1 MWFNPGLS
9 MSEKERPSYL
19 PELPIT
25 RPQFADYVPDLPTPP
40 KGPEPSPPPAIVLS
54 PDAAVPP
61 EPSASTGGTE
71 TPEQPGRE
79 RLTLAGRVGAAPT
92 VRTTPKGTLVARF
105 PLGVHEDS
113 GATTWHTIIAFN
125 QRAEQVRTS
134 VKRGDAV
141 EVIGYRH
148 TRILPARQEGRPP
161 KEVVEVYATVVKP
174 R

>member
-1 MWFNPGLS
+1 
-9 MSEKERPSYL
+9 MSDKERPSYL

-25 RPQFADYVPDLPTPP
+25 RPQFADYVPDLPVPP
-40 KGPEPSPPPAIVLS
+40 ERPEPSPRSVTTPSPEPADPS
-54 PDAAVPP
+54 

-92 VRTTPKGTLVARF
+92 LRTTPKGTLVARF
-105 PLGVHEDS
+105 PLGAHEES
-113 GATTWHTIIAFN
+113 GATTWHTVLAFN
-125 QRAEQVRTS
+125 QRAEQVRGT
-134 VKRGDAV
+134 VKKGDAV

-148 TRILPARQEGRPP
+148 TRTLPARQEGRPP